1 MQKIILTFGM
11 ISGLVTFTVFVVG
24 ARMAIRGGSA
34 EASGVL
40 GYLIMLVALSVIFF
54 GIKRYRDRE
63 LGGVIRFGKA
73 FLVGLGI
80 SAFAGV
86 IYVISWEIYL
96 KSTDYTFIGEYTQA
110 VVEGKRAA
118 GMASEEL
125 EELIASMKTMEE
137 TISNPLFRLPIAFL
151 EIFPFALII
160 SLISAALLRN
170 SKFLPAS
177 ARDSATP

>member
-1 MQKIILTFGM
+1 MQKIILTFGA

-24 ARMAIRGGSA
+24 ARMAIRSGSA
-34 EASGVL
+34 EAGGAL
-40 GYLIMLVALSVIFF
+40 GYLIMLVALSVIFI

-86 IYVISWEIYL
+86 IYVASWEIYL
-96 KSTDYTFIGEYTQA
+96 KSTDYAFIGEYTQA

-118 GMASEEL
+118 GMAGAEL
-125 EELIASMKTMEE
+125 EELIASMKTLEE
-137 TISNPLFRLPIAFL
+137 SYANPLFRLPVAFL
-151 EIFPFALII
+151 EIFPFGLII

-170 SKFLPAS
+170 SKFLPA
-177 ARDSATP
+177 AA

>member
-86 IYVISWEIYL
+86 IYVISWEIYHIRSGMVL
-96 KSTDYTFIGEYTQA
+96 VKGGPNAHALGGAKVGGFE
-110 VVEGKRAA
+110 EGR
-118 GMASEEL
+118 S
-125 EELIASMKTMEE
+125 
-137 TISNPLFRLPIAFL
+137 
-151 EIFPFALII
+151 
-160 SLISAALLRN
+160 
-170 SKFLPAS
+170 
-177 ARDSATP
+177 

>member
-73 FLVGLGI
+73 FQVGLGI

-110 VVEGKRAA
+110 VVEGKAAA
-118 GMASEEL
+118 GMAGEEL
-125 EELIASMKTMEE
+125 EELIASMKALEE
-137 TISNPLFRLPIAFL
+137 SYAKPLIRLPVAFL
-151 EIFPFALII
+151 EIFPFGLII

-170 SKFLPAS
+170 SKFLPA
-177 ARDSATP
+177 A

>member
-1 MQKIILTFGM
+1 MQKIILTFGA

-34 EASGVL
+34 EAGGAL
-40 GYLIMLVALSVIFF
+40 GYLIMLVALSVIFI

-118 GMASEEL
+118 GMAGSHSSMPGSRTV
-125 EELIASMKTMEE
+125 AST
-137 TISNPLFRLPIAFL
+137 S
-151 EIFPFALII
+151 
-160 SLISAALLRN
+160 
-170 SKFLPAS
+170 
-177 ARDSATP
+177 